1 MKKILLLT
9 TLFLGLVTLH
19 SSAQVT
25 IDKDNQA
32 NFSQYHTFNWAPADV
47 RTGANPVY
55 HSDLILQNIQ
65 NNLADELNARGISQ
79 SDEPDLQIT
88 VHTYTEN
95 KTQRVMN
102 GGYGY
107 PYYGYGWGRG
117 FLYSPFMYG
126 YGPSYQNYHYTEGTL
141 VIDMMDTHTHH
152 LVWRGV
158 AQGALNGP
166 RGLEREIARGIHK
179 MMKHYPAGLA

>member
-9 TLFLGLVTLH
+9 ILFLGLVTLN

-25 IDKDNQA
+25 IDQDKNV
-32 NFSQYHTFNWAPADV
+32 NFGQYHTFNWANADV

-55 HSDLILQNIQ
+55 HSDLILRNIQ
-65 NNLADELNARGISQ
+65 ENLGTELNVRGLSE
-79 SDEPDLQIT
+79 SDQPDLKII

-107 PYYGYGWGRG
+107 PSYGFGWGRR
-117 FLYSPFMYG
+117 FYSPFMYS
-126 YGPSYQNYHYTEGTL
+126 YGSGYQNYHYTEGTM
-141 VIDMMDTHTHH
+141 VVDMVDTHTNH
-152 LVWRGV
+152 LVWRGI

-166 RGLEREIARGIHK
+166 RGLEREIAKGIHK
-179 MMKHYPAGLA
+179 MMKRYPVGVA